1 MSHPT
6 RLLALLC
13 LAAAV
18 LLATGGTGRAEEP
31 RSPSANGSRGPIVA
45 PSLDPRPMPAANT
58 SGPVAAK
65 GSLPEIG
72 DVLAVV
78 DKATAGE
85 SETGGRPSD
94 YSAPVKL
101 AVVFTGLAL
110 LPAAL
115 MMMTSF
121 TRIVIVLSFL
131 RRALTTQNIPP
142 TVAVIGL
149 AIFLTLFTMA
159 PTFSKVNDDAVQPY
173 LAEQI
178 AFPAACDRGIDDMKD
193 FMVRQTRQSDL
204 GFFIDLAKVPTP
216 KTARDIPAHV
226 AIPAFAISEFRTSFE
241 MGCLLFIPFLL
252 IDLVVAG
259 ILLSAGMMMLPPS
272 IISLPF
278 KIILFVLVDG
288 WRLLAQSMITS
299 FN

>member
-1 MSHPT
+1 MSHAA
-6 RLLALLC
+6 RFLAILGV
-13 LAAAV
+13 AVV
-18 LLATGGTGRAEEP
+18 LLTAPSGAARAEEP
-31 RSPSANGSRGPIVA
+31 RSTPANRPSDPIVP
-45 PSLDPRPMPAANT
+45 PSLEPRPAPASNPGAPAA
-58 SGPVAAK
+58 PK
-65 GSLPEIG
+65 GVLPDIA

-85 SETGGRPSD
+85 SGGKPSD

-101 AVVFTGLAL
+101 AIVFTGLAL

-121 TRIVIVLSFL
+121 TRIVIVLSFI

-142 TVAVIGL
+142 TIAIIGL
-149 AIFLTLFTMA
+149 AIFLTFFTMA
-159 PTFSKVNDDAVQPY
+159 PTFTKINNDAIQPY
-173 LAEQI
+173 LAGQTT
-178 AFPAACDRGIDDMKD
+178 FPAACNKGIDDLKD

-204 GFFIDLAKVPTP
+204 LYFVELAKVPAP
-216 KTARDIPAHV
+216 QTAAEIPAHV
-226 AIPAFAISEFRTSFE
+226 VIPAFAISEFRVSFE

-259 ILLSAGMMMLPPS
+259 ILLSAGMMMLPPA

-288 WRLLAQSMITS
+288 WHLLAQSLVTS